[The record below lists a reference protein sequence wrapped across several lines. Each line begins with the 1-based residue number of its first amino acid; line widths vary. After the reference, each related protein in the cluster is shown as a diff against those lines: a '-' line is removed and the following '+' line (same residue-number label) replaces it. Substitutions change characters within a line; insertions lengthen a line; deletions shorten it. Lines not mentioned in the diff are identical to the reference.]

1 MTQVVP
7 LPSGGMFLADARG
20 ADRLL
25 RVTWHPEA
33 GCAVLSI
40 WRTDSCVAT
49 FRLPVADVPEL
60 IKMLADGLAEAPSVL
75 ESPLAQERSA
85 AG

>member
-1 MTQVVP
+1 
-7 LPSGGMFLADARG
+7 
-20 ADRLL
+20 
-25 RVTWHPEA
+25 
-33 GCAVLSI
+33 
-40 WRTDSCVAT
+40 VAT